1 MELASLVGIQLK
13 KVVRPAAGGVQVAP
27 EVTLAAKLWAG
38 RAAVVV
44 VLRRPGWLFCREEVH
59 KIFARKAEFDSL
71 GVHLACIVKEALPD
85 QIEQFQPTY
94 WGSDELFVDEEM
106 SFYKALG
113 GGQVAKKGLLALGS
127 KAVRDNNRRSKAY
140 IAEHGLDSNLSGE
153 GMILGG
159 LIVLRPDDGGIVMQK
174 NESTFGESHRAPAT
188 AGPLWS
194 LSLQLHIWHL
204 VGDLGDIAATDEV
217 VAAARAAAYT
227 GDQVPS
233 EAVPPVDTVPTEEP
247 TQEPAPEQEPA

>member
-1 MELASLVGIQLK
+1 M
-13 KVVRPAAGGVQVAP
+13 
-27 EVTLAAKLWAG
+27 
-38 RAAVVV
+38 
-44 VLRRPGWLFCREEVH
+44 
-59 KIFARKAEFDSL
+59 
-71 GVHLACIVKEALPD
+71 HLACIVKEALPD

-94 WGSDELFVDEEM
+94 WASDELFVDEEM

-159 LIVLRPDDGGIVMQK
+159 LIVLRPDEGGIVMQK
-174 NESTFGESHRAPAT
+174 NESTF
-188 AGPLWS
+188 
-194 LSLQLHIWHL
+194 
-204 VGDLGDIAATDEV
+204 GDIAATDEV

-247 TQEPAPEQEPA
+247 TQEPAPEQEPAQEPEPLATTAAETPAAAVDTAAAAPSEAADAVDTAADAVADAGADIAVAAEATGGGSDGASSAAETVEEPTTAAS

>member
-1 MELASLVGIQLK
+1 M
-13 KVVRPAAGGVQVAP
+13 
-27 EVTLAAKLWAG
+27 
-38 RAAVVV
+38 
-44 VLRRPGWLFCREEVH
+44 
-59 KIFARKAEFDSL
+59 
-71 GVHLACIVKEALPD
+71 HLACIVKEALPD

-94 WGSDELFVDEEM
+94 WASDELFVDEEM

-140 IAEHGLDSNLSGE
+140 IAEHGLDSNLSEE

-188 AGPLWS
+188 AGPL
-194 LSLQLHIWHL
+194 
-204 VGDLGDIAATDEV
+204 
-217 VAAARAAAYT
+217 
-227 GDQVPS
+227 
-233 EAVPPVDTVPTEEP
+233 
-247 TQEPAPEQEPA
+247 